1 MLSLKR
7 IYEEMRLILKLP
19 FIVLFAFPMLEIHAQ
34 QSDDQKQNPRLKY
47 PSGISLYGIGPNA
60 VGSISYDR
68 FLTPHLNAEAGIG
81 FIGIHFGMKAHLWG
95 GSQRKWTPYI
105 GAAVA
110 RSLFPA
116 VGVDF
121 LPYFPIGIQFVG
133 DNHFNFAF
141 EIAPLQFEF
150 LAWNLVGVK
159 FGYRW

>member
-1 MLSLKR
+1 MKQ
-7 IYEEMRLILKLP
+7 ILKLSL
-19 FIVLFAFPMLEIHAQ
+19 IMLVVFSTQRIQAQ
-34 QSDDQKQNPRLKY
+34 HSDRQEQNPRLKY
-47 PSGISLYGIGPNA
+47 SSGINLYGIGPNA
-60 VGSISYDR
+60 IGSVSYDR

-81 FIGIHFGMKAHLWG
+81 FIGVHIGIKVHLWG
-95 GSQRKWTPYI
+95 GSDKKWTPYM

-133 DNHFNFAF
+133 DNQFNFSF
-141 EIAPLQFEF
+141 EVAPFQLEF
-150 LAWNLVGVK
+150 LSWNLVGIK